1 MQHTFY
7 VSGIFCPACRLFIEQ
22 QLSGVDGVSDV
33 RVDEVT
39 QTVTLTLGSQY
50 DGEAWLVVLN
60 QALTAHGYTL
70 GIAPPVRD
78 NQTIWHALPLGLLL
92 LYGFIVAQQ
101 SGWLHFDFQH
111 SIAPASAF
119 LLGLI
124 ASTSS
129 CLLVVGG
136 LVLSLSA
143 QPQLP
148 RRALFEFHVGRLAG
162 FVLLGAVLG
171 GLGQVLDIGLGAW
184 LGLFTS
190 LLTIV
195 LGLHLTGALRRYR
208 LVLPRGWLAVARARL
223 NRWPLLLGVSTF
235 VLPCG
240 FTQSVQ
246 VSALASHSPLM
257 GAWLMGAFVLGTL
270 PMLALLTWG
279 GASLAQSRFAPLFV
293 RTAGVLVVGFG
304 GLTLL
309 TGLASLGLIPP
320 VLGL

>member
-7 VSGIFCPACRLFIEQ
+7 VSGIFCHACRLFIEQ
-22 QLSGVDGVSDV
+22 QLSAVGGVSDV

-50 DGEAWLVVLN
+50 GGAAWLVVLN

-162 FVLLGAVLG
+162 FVVLGAVLG

-184 LGLFTS
+184 LQRLMSPSSSKRSSLRKAGLPQWRSSYTTQPS
-190 LLTIV
+190 A
-195 LGLHLTGALRRYR
+195 HRSTG
-208 LVLPRGWLAVARARL
+208 LPRYPRWASAGEAISGAR
-223 NRWPLLLGVSTF
+223 
-235 VLPCG
+235 
-240 FTQSVQ
+240 
-246 VSALASHSPLM
+246 
-257 GAWLMGAFVLGTL
+257 
-270 PMLALLTWG
+270 
-279 GASLAQSRFAPLFV
+279 
-293 RTAGVLVVGFG
+293 
-304 GLTLL
+304 
-309 TGLASLGLIPP
+309 
-320 VLGL
+320 